1 MENKKVILCDTDVM
15 IEFYK
20 GNPQVI
26 NEFKHIGQQ
35 YIAISIV
42 TAAELIYGAL
52 NKKELQKINKDIQH
66 LIVYDIDK
74 GICDSFLEMMN
85 TYVLSHKLAI
95 PDAFIATTA
104 LIYNVKLY
112 TFNFKDFKFIKGLM
126 LYKTL

>member
-20 GNPQVI
+20 GNQQVI

-35 YIAISIV
+35 HIAISIV

-66 LIVYDIDK
+66 LIVYDIEK
-74 GICDSFLEMMN
+74 GICNSFLEIMN
-85 TYVLSHKLAI
+85 MYVLSHKLAI
-95 PDAFIATTA
+95 PDALIAATA
-104 LIYNVKLY
+104 MMYNVKLFTY
-112 TFNFKDFKFIKGLM
+112 NVKDFKYIKGLT
-126 LYKTL
+126 LYTSL